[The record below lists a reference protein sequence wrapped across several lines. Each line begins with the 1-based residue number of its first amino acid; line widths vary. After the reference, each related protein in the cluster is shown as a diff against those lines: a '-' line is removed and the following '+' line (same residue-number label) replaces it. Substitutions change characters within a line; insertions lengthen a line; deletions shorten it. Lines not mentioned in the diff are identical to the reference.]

1 MPDIRL
7 VRPKNSHVVAWT
19 ALLAVIAVL
28 IWLGSTFLFGDRTE
42 ANVNRQVGA
51 RANFG
56 ANRGTVLPLQTESF
70 EDAQPLESR
79 ELGRLLRLRGVAE
92 SGVRRNAVWVRSRSG
107 KRILVRFEPEPPEGA
122 LRRVTPGAGIQV
134 DGYVRK
140 IARAEFDAWMDTLR
154 VVIPRPRPGTK
165 FGDLP
170 DSSFARVDSL
180 FVKDYYI
187 SVLPEG
193 IGGLQAAPPPVPRD
207 SARRAGTSA
216 DTMRA
221 PTPPAAMAPR
231 AAAPPAGAV
240 DTAAAGVTP

>member
-28 IWLGSTFLFGDRTE
+28 IWLGSTFFFGDRTE

-154 VVIPRPRPGTK
+154 VVIPRPRPGQK

-180 FVKDYYI
+180 FIKDYYI

-193 IGGLQAAPPPVPRD
+193 IGGLQAAPAPVARD
-207 SARRAGTSA
+207 SAPRAGTGDGTTGA
-216 DTMRA
+216 RT
-221 PTPPAAMAPR
+221 R
-231 AAAPPAGAV
+231 AAAPPVAAPPPAAAPAE
-240 DTAAAGVTP
+240 TAAAGVTP